1 MIFPRHKYK
10 KRRIDRQMTSKDRV
24 LTALKGQEPDRI
36 PTFEWDIDHHVI
48 HALCPECE
56 YFDFIDRMN
65 LDAVVVSPNYE
76 SEIIEEDILRD
87 EWGVIRKKGL
97 EAYPIPLEEFA
108 PLKDLSALNSY
119 EFPKPITEKRFVT
132 LKKAVD
138 RFANEKAIIMRIRDV
153 FSTPRDLR
161 GYSRILMD
169 TIQNP
174 SFVSTIVKQIIKH
187 NIEIAKEAVRID
199 ADIIA
204 SGDDY
209 ADNSGLIMSPQTFR
223 ELLLPSFREL
233 VAKVKEDGSFFIKHT
248 DGNIMAIIEDL
259 IDSGI
264 DCIDPIDPLAGM
276 NIEEIKKKYGRKV
289 TINGNIDCVN
299 TLCRH
304 PIKC

>member
-1 MIFPRHKYK
+1 
-10 KRRIDRQMTSKDRV
+10 
-24 LTALKGQEPDRI
+24 
-36 PTFEWDIDHHVI
+36 
-48 HALCPECE
+48 
-56 YFDFIDRMN
+56 
-65 LDAVVVSPNYE
+65 
-76 SEIIEEDILRD
+76 
-87 EWGVIRKKGL
+87 
-97 EAYPIPLEEFA
+97 
-108 PLKDLSALNSY
+108 
-119 EFPKPITEKRFVT
+119 
-132 LKKAVD
+132 
-138 RFANEKAIIMRIRDV
+138 MRIRDV

-187 NIEIAKEAVRID
+187 NIEIAKEAVRIG

-289 TINGNIDCVN
+289 AIKGNIDCVN

-304 PIKC
+304 PIKDVKMEVIRCILMAAPAGGYIISSSNTIHSGVIPENYLAMLETIYEFGNYPIDVDRIQNYI